1 MNYFCI
7 IDWNLILEYVRVL
20 IWPLILVG
28 ILIIY
33 RRPFGKLINR
43 IANELISFNVLGT
56 SVTLS
61 VKDVQEISNISKDK
75 NDLAEKLIEYIR
87 ELTSDELDRLA
98 TVFNDSNQ
106 TTRAKIENQIYLTTK
121 DYPFEDIKL
130 RIPSDTFTDKLIA
143 LIGIRAHFETDM
155 ITKDHDETVEKYLI
169 KSLSD
174 ESSLIRYRAA
184 KAIYLSDYLCKKYI
198 DKIEEQGQNEGNKA
212 VMRLLKLI
220 KIKTVE

>member
-1 MNYFCI
+1 MNYSCV
-7 IDWNLILEYVRVL
+7 IDWNLILEYVKVF
-20 IWPLILVG
+20 IWPIILVG

-33 RRPFGKLINR
+33 RRPLDKLINR
-43 IANELISFNVLGT
+43 IANELTSFTVLGT
-56 SVTLS
+56 NVKLS
-61 VKDVQEISNISKDK
+61 VKDIQEISNNSKDK
-75 NDLAEKLIEYIR
+75 NDFAEKIIEYIR

-98 TVFNDSNQ
+98 VVFNDSNQ
-106 TTRAKIENQIYLTTK
+106 TYRAKLENQIYLTTK

-130 RIPSDTFTDKLIA
+130 RLPSNTFADKLIA
-143 LIGIRAHFETDM
+143 LIGIRAHFENEM
-155 ITKDHDETVEKYLI
+155 KTKDHDEAVEKYLI

-198 DKIEEQGQNEGNKA
+198 DKIEAQGQNEENKA

-220 KIKTVE
+220 KLKTVG